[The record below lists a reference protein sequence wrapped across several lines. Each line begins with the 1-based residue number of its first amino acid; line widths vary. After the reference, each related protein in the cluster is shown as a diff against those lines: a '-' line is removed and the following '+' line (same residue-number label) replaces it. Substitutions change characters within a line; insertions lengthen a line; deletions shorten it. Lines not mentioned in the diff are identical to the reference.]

1 MFGELAYP
9 RHAMP
14 DPLTK
19 EEIVLQ
25 GVPASPGVAHGPAFV
40 FLQKELEIPV
50 YEVEEARRP
59 AEIRRFEQ
67 ALTAT
72 RAQISK
78 LRNQVATTLGE
89 NEARILDAH
98 LLVLEDNALI
108 EETIQAL
115 KEKGYN
121 VDYCFHLAAQRYIDA
136 FEKMEDEYL
145 RERAADIRD
154 VARRVLHQ
162 LLGHSAAS
170 LSRLGGQRVIIARDL
185 SPSETASM
193 DRHSVLAMATDTGSR
208 TSHAVIMARSL
219 GVPAVVSLHDATGR
233 LENGDRVLV
242 DGYEGLLIINPSDQ
256 TLFRY
261 GRIEQRQRDIR
272 QAIEA
277 VISQPCESRDGQPLS
292 LMANIAG
299 PEDIEDVLRY
309 GAEGVGLYRTEGLF
323 IRRDSF
329 PTEEEQFQAYKA
341 VATAM
346 APRPVIIRTLDLG
359 GDKRTS
365 TSHITHHED
374 NPFMGFRAIRYCL
387 DHPDMFREQ
396 LRAILR
402 ASAFGPVRIMYPM
415 ISGLQELVQ
424 ANLLLEQAK
433 DELRARKEDFDKSIA
448 VGSMIEIPSA
458 AWTADQLAP
467 HCSFFSIGTNDLIQ
481 YLLAVDRVNDR
492 VSHLYEPAHP
502 AVLRAIQHIITT
514 ARQHK
519 LTTSICG
526 EMGGDPLFTPIF
538 LGLGADDLSIAPA
551 GLPDVKYLL
560 RNVRLD
566 EAQSLAAK
574 VLQQTD
580 PKKTLALLRKFYLDH
595 MGSLAR
601 PDVAEPGG

>member
-1 MFGELAYP
+1 MSEP
-9 RHAMP
+9 P
-14 DPLTK
+14 KK
-19 EEIVLQ
+19 EEVILQ
-25 GVPASPGVAHGPAFV
+25 GVPASPGVAHGSAFV
-40 FLQKELEIPV
+40 FLQKELEVPV
-50 YEVEEARRP
+50 YEVEESRRP
-59 AEIRRFEQ
+59 AEVRRFEQ

-78 LRNQVATTLGE
+78 LRAEVASTLGE

-108 EETIQAL
+108 EETVREVR
-115 KEKGYN
+115 EKGLN
-121 VDYCFHLAAQRYIDA
+121 ADFCFQTIAQRYIDA
-136 FEKMEDEYL
+136 FDRMEDEYL

-170 LSRLGGQRVIIARDL
+170 LSRLGGQRIVIAQDI
-185 SPSETASM
+185 SPSDTASM
-193 DRHSVLAMATDTGSR
+193 DRHSVLAIATDTGSR

-219 GVPAVVSLHDATGR
+219 QVPAVVGLHDATR
-233 LENGDRVLV
+233 RVENNDRVLV
-242 DGYEGLLIINPSDQ
+242 DGYEGLLIINPTEQ

-261 GRIEQRQRDIR
+261 GKIERRQRDIR
-272 QAIEA
+272 HKIET
-277 VISQPCESRDGQPLS
+277 VIPQPCESRDGHRLGM
-292 LMANIAG
+292 MANISG
-299 PEDIEDVLRY
+299 PEDIEEVKKF

-323 IRRDSF
+323 IRRDKF
-329 PTEEEQFQAYKA
+329 PSEEEQFEAYKA
-341 VATAM
+341 VVEALK
-346 APRPVIIRTLDLG
+346 PRPIVIRTLDLG
-359 GDKRTS
+359 GDKQTS
-365 TSHITHHED
+365 TSHLSHHEA

-387 DHPDMFREQ
+387 DHPDMFRDQ

-402 ASAFGPVRIMYPM
+402 ASAFGTVKIMYPM

-433 DELRARKEDFDKSIA
+433 DELRARKVAFDKNIC

-458 AWTADQLAP
+458 AWTADQLAL

-481 YLLAVDRVNDR
+481 YLLAVDRVNDH
-492 VSHLYEPAHP
+492 VAHLYEPAHP
-502 AVLRAIQHIITT
+502 AVLRAIQHIIAT

-526 EMGGDPLFTPIF
+526 EMGGDPIFTAVF
-538 LGLGADDLSIAPA
+538 LGLGADDLSVAPA

-566 EAQSLAAK
+566 EAQALAAK
-574 VLQQTD
+574 ALQQTD
-580 PKKTLALLRKFYLDH
+580 PKNTVAILRKFYLEH
-595 MGSLAR
+595 MGNLAR
-601 PDVAEPGG
+601 PEAE